1 VRGLPRRRPPALLLI
16 ATLITILLW
25 LFFAGTARDPLFG
38 TANARLAVEAAAVIA
53 TSCLFVTGAGG
64 LILRLAASGE
74 TGAAATGLQ
83 RVLIY
88 ALLSFVAAFAALR
101 YFDFDLGAMLTTS
114 AIVSAAIGFAMQ
126 STLGSMIA
134 GIALNIDRMPRVGDG
149 ILLDGQLIRI
159 ESLSWRR
166 VGGRRENG
174 GLVII
179 PNARL
184 ADNTLEILPHDAPVR
199 AEIFFQAPFAVPP
212 QRICHLVVELVSD
225 LAHVDAAEPIVV
237 SPVDYDAGHSSLR
250 YRIHC
255 RVRRYHDLA
264 ALEGEVL
271 RRLWYVFQR
280 QRLWAPTDAGEAA
293 GGAAWHTPGELAR
306 LIRELA
312 LPWLPAD
319 AGEAALALSSRSE
332 PLLYAPGE
340 RITLPGWADGCK
352 FLLLQGEL
360 VAASDVD
367 AVLRGADSL
376 PGIATQGSVPSVA
389 LHRARA
395 ELARHIGPYAEH
407 AVRRGAR
414 SGRPLDDVFRDL
426 ALEIPDD
433 LARSRFLDRVL
444 PERPPGFRPGILL
457 ETYRNAAGSLVCNRP
472 LLARGEVTI
481 LAMPS

>member
-1 VRGLPRRRPPALLLI
+1 MSVLPQRSRSGAGGDADQIWPEQRLRLGDGRDHRHPAPHRAADAAAPRNLGTGRDARRRPLLSLRHLLPGLVFLARRDGGSTAAPAGPRRRSGEPFRRWRGGYAPYRHRRGPLAWQCHRTLAPQHEKGAVGSFSRRCRRRRTLVRGLPRRRPPALLLI

-280 QRLWAPTDAGEAA
+280 QRLWA
-293 GGAAWHTPGELAR
+293 
-306 LIRELA
+306 
-312 LPWLPAD
+312 
-319 AGEAALALSSRSE
+319 
-332 PLLYAPGE
+332 
-340 RITLPGWADGCK
+340 
-352 FLLLQGEL
+352 
-360 VAASDVD
+360 
-367 AVLRGADSL
+367 
-376 PGIATQGSVPSVA
+376 
-389 LHRARA
+389 
-395 ELARHIGPYAEH
+395 
-407 AVRRGAR
+407 
-414 SGRPLDDVFRDL
+414 
-426 ALEIPDD
+426 
-433 LARSRFLDRVL
+433 DRKST
-444 PERPPGFRPGILL
+444 R
-457 ETYRNAAGSLVCNRP
+457 
-472 LLARGEVTI
+472 
-481 LAMPS
+481 